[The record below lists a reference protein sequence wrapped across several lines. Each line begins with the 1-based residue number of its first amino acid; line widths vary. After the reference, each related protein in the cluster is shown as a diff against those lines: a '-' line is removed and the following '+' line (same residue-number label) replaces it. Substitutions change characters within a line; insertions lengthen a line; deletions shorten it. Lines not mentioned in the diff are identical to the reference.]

1 MCGPEQGGLK
11 VEFQTMSPS
20 EYALEVAKRRTF
32 AIISHPD
39 AGKTTITE
47 KVLLFGNAIQT
58 AGTVKGR
65 GSSHHAKSDWMEME
79 KQRGISITT
88 SVMQFPY
95 GGCLVNLLDTPGH
108 EDFSEDTYRTLTAV
122 DCCLM
127 VIDAAKGVE
136 DRTRKLMEVTR
147 LRDTPI
153 LTFMNKLD
161 RDIRDPMEVLDEVE
175 RELRIACSPITWP
188 IGCGKL
194 FKGVYHL
201 YKDETYLYQTGKGH
215 TIQEV
220 RIVKGLNN
228 PDLDVAVG
236 EDLAK
241 QFRQELELVQGASH
255 EFDHEAFLSGDL
267 TPVFFGTALGN
278 FGVDHMLDGLVEWA
292 PAPMPRKSDTRE
304 VVAAEEKFTGFVF
317 KIQANMDPK
326 HRDRVAFLRVVSGR
340 FNKGMKLRQVRT
352 KKDVVIS
359 DALTFMAGDRSHLE
373 EAYAGDIIGLH
384 NHGTIQIGDTFTQ
397 GEEMKF
403 TGIPNFAPELFRRIR
418 LRDPLKQKQLLK
430 GLVQLSEEGAV
441 QVFRPLTNN
450 DLIVGA
456 VGVLQFEVVSSRL
469 KSEYNVEA
477 VYESVNVSTARWVEC
492 DDVKKFEEFKRKNEV
507 NLALDGGDN
516 LSYIAP
522 TMVNL
527 NITQERYPE
536 VRFRKT
542 REH

>member
-1 MCGPEQGGLK
+1 MP
-11 VEFQTMSPS
+11 PS
-20 EYALEVAKRRTF
+20 EFAHEVSKRKTF

-47 KVLLFGNAIQT
+47 KVLLFGQAIQT

-65 GSSHHAKSDWMEME
+65 GSSQHAKSDWMEME

-95 GGCLVNLLDTPGH
+95 RDNLVNLLDTPGH

-161 RDIRDPMEVLDEVE
+161 RDIRDPMEVMDEVE
-175 RELRIACSPITWP
+175 RELNIACAPITWP

-220 RIVKGLNN
+220 RLVKGLGN
-228 PDLDVAVG
+228 PELDALVG
-236 EDLAK
+236 EDLAA
-241 QFRQELELVQGASH
+241 QLREELELVQGASH
-255 EFDHEAFLSGDL
+255 TFDQQAFLSGAL
-267 TPVFFGTALGN
+267 TPAFFGTALGN
-278 FGVDHMLDGLVEWA
+278 FGVDHMLDGLVAWA
-292 PAPMPRKSDTRE
+292 PAPMPRRTDTRE
-304 VVAAEEKFTGFVF
+304 VVAEEEKFTGFVF

-326 HRDRVAFLRVVSGR
+326 HRDRVAFMRVVSGR
-340 FNKGMKLRQVRT
+340 YEKGMKLRQVRT
-352 KKDVVIS
+352 GKDVVIS
-359 DALTFMAGDRSHLE
+359 DAMTFMAGDRLQVE

-397 GEEMKF
+397 GEDIKF

-418 LRDPLKQKQLLK
+418 LRNPLKQKQLLK

-441 QVFRPLTNN
+441 QVFRPIANS

-456 VGVLQFEVVSSRL
+456 VGVLQFDVVVARL

-477 VYESVNVSTARWVEC
+477 LYESVNVSTARWVEC
-492 DDVKKFEEFKRKNEV
+492 NDVKKFEEFKRKNEL

-522 TMVNL
+522 TLVNFNL
-527 NITQERYPE
+527 TQERYPE
-536 VRFRKT
+536 VVFRKT

>member
-228 PDLDVAVG
+228 PDLDIAVG

-292 PAPMPRKSDTRE
+292 PAPMPRKTDTRE

-397 GEEMKF
+397 GEDMKF

>member
-1 MCGPEQGGLK
+1 
-11 VEFQTMSPS
+11 MSPS

-175 RELRIACSPITWP
+175 RELKIACSPITWP

-236 EDLAK
+236 EELAK

-255 EFDHEAFLSGDL
+255 EFDHDAFLSGDL

-292 PAPMPRKSDTRE
+292 PAPMPRQTDTRE

-340 FNKGMKLRQVRT
+340 FEKGMKLRQVRT

-359 DALTFMAGDRSHLE
+359 DALTFMAGDRSPLE

-397 GEEMKF
+397 GEDMKF

>member
-1 MCGPEQGGLK
+1 M
-11 VEFQTMSPS
+11 
-20 EYALEVAKRRTF
+20 
-32 AIISHPD
+32 
-39 AGKTTITE
+39 
-47 KVLLFGNAIQT
+47 
-58 AGTVKGR
+58 
-65 GSSHHAKSDWMEME
+65 
-79 KQRGISITT
+79 
-88 SVMQFPY
+88 
-95 GGCLVNLLDTPGH
+95 
-108 EDFSEDTYRTLTAV
+108 
-122 DCCLM
+122 
-127 VIDAAKGVE
+127 
-136 DRTRKLMEVTR
+136 
-147 LRDTPI
+147 
-153 LTFMNKLD
+153 
-161 RDIRDPMEVLDEVE
+161 IRWEVLDEVE
-175 RELRIACSPITWP
+175 RELKIACSPITWP

-228 PDLDVAVG
+228 PDLDAAVG

-255 EFDHEAFLSGDL
+255 EFEHDAFLSGDL

-292 PAPMPRKSDTRE
+292 PAPMPRKTDTRE
-304 VVAAEEKFTGFVF
+304 VVAAEPKFTGFVF

-326 HRDRVAFLRVVSGR
+326 HRDRVAFMRVVSGR
-340 FNKGMKLRQVRT
+340 FEKGMKLRQVRT

-359 DALTFMAGDRSHLE
+359 DALTFMAGDRSHVE
-373 EAYAGDIIGLH
+373 EAFAGDIIGLH

-397 GEEMKF
+397 GEDMKF

-536 VRFRKT
+536 VNFRKT

>member
-1 MCGPEQGGLK
+1 MANQDFLNEIN
-11 VEFQTMSPS
+11 
-20 EYALEVAKRRTF
+20 KRRTF

-47 KVLLFGNAIQT
+47 KVLLFGRAIQS

-65 GSSHHAKSDWMEME
+65 GSSQHAKSDWMEME
-79 KQRGISITT
+79 KERGISVTT

-95 GGCLVNLLDTPGH
+95 NSCLVNLLDTPGH

-122 DCCLM
+122 DSCLM

-153 LTFMNKLD
+153 VTFMNKLD
-161 RDIRDPMEVLDEVE
+161 RDIRDPMELLDEVE
-175 RELRIACSPITWP
+175 SELNIACAPVSWP
-188 IGCGKL
+188 IGCGKE
-194 FKGVYHL
+194 FKGVYHIHR
-201 YKDETYLYQTGKGH
+201 DETILYTTGQGH
-215 TIQEV
+215 TIQEEQ
-220 RIVKGLNN
+220 IIKGLDNKE
-228 PDLDVAVG
+228 LDAAIG
-236 EDLAK
+236 DELAE
-241 QFRQELELVQGASH
+241 QLREELELVVGASH
-255 EFDHEAFLSGDL
+255 EFDQEMFLKGEL

-278 FGVDHMLDGLVEWA
+278 FGVDHMLDGLTEWA
-292 PAPMPRKSDTRE
+292 PKPQARQANERE
-304 VVAAEEKFTGFVF
+304 VEASEEKFSGFVF

-326 HRDRVAFLRVVSGR
+326 HRDRIAFMRIVSGTY
-340 FNKGMKLRQVRT
+340 KQGMKMNHVRLGKQVN
-352 KKDVVIS
+352 IS
-359 DALTFMAGDRSHLE
+359 DAVTFMAGDRSRAE
-373 EAYAGDIIGLH
+373 NAYAGDIIGLH

-397 GEEMKF
+397 GETLKF
-403 TGIPNFAPELFRRIR
+403 SGIPNFAPELFRRIR

-441 QVFRPLTNN
+441 QVFRPLQNN

-456 VGVLQFEVVSSRL
+456 VGVLQFDVVVARL

-477 VYESVNVSTARWVEC
+477 IYESVNVATARWVEC
-492 DDVKKFEEFKRKNEV
+492 DDDKKLEEFKRKNQT

-516 LSYIAP
+516 LSYVAP

-527 NITQERYPE
+527 NLAQERFPDIQ
-536 VRFRKT
+536 FRAT